1 MAQKESYVF
10 KYEKLQSSNPDL
22 KSKNLEL
29 ENCYALVSVT
39 KGEKK
44 QYRKAN
50 KEVLFLDPSIDN
62 PPSITSWFN
71 QDSYRNVLFY
81 HFFELYETTDPEKV
95 KTYRWIQYYIQKLYW
110 IQFIRNP
117 EEIKLVDSKKD
128 SKKIP
133 VTFVFSPR
141 PDFQKLSWH
150 ELSWIMYQME
160 VIIVKKLKLTL
171 TVKEPSGI
179 EDFYKVIRFTPKI
192 TEGTDLC
199 NFQSK
204 GLSIDYNKAMK
215 ECLKKIPEFLS
226 ESDQIDEQTDPK
238 IKELMYLRYWYTY
251 LPDKSGN
258 QRVLGESIFHKM
270 EENIEPHEEAK
281 FKRIKKKFTHKKIKH
296 RLTKKDIR
304 EMMEWTSRYLNN
316 LTGNDKKNPVDLIGD
331 KTTTDNS
338 NTTKDIIT
346 PFVFKKWEDYK
357 EKKKDNCPTFPQ
369 FLDFL
374 GISGVL
380 EERDVTIG
388 KGAYH
393 IYTGLRLTDSKN
405 FINFM
410 FQHYGK
416 GKGEIDTEKRWIEYA
431 NITKYLDQII
441 ENEH

>member
-10 KYEKLQSSNPDL
+10 KYEKLKTINRDL
-22 KSKNLEL
+22 RNLKKL
-29 ENCYALVSVT
+29 DPENCYALVSVT
-39 KGEKK
+39 QGENK

-50 KEVLFLDPSIDN
+50 KEILFLNPSIDN

-71 QDSYRNVLFY
+71 QYSYRNVLFY

-110 IQFIRNP
+110 IKFIRNP
-117 EEIKLVDSKKD
+117 GELKLGDALVRLE
-128 SKKIP
+128 
-133 VTFVFSPR
+133 FSPR

-160 VIIVKKLKLTL
+160 VIIVKKLKLSNLEIFNHPTD
-171 TVKEPSGI
+171 I
-179 EDFYKVIRFTPKI
+179 EEFYGVIRFTPKI
-192 TEGTDLC
+192 TEGNDLC

-204 GLSIDYNKAMK
+204 GSSISYEEAMK
-215 ECLKKIPEFLS
+215 ECINKIPEFLS
-226 ESDQIDEQTDPK
+226 ESEQIDEKTDPK

-270 EENIEPHEEAK
+270 EKNIEPQEEAN
-281 FKRIKKKFTHKKIKH
+281 FRRIKKKFTHKKNKH

-304 EMMEWTSRYLNN
+304 EMIEWTSRYLNN
-316 LTGNDKKNPVDLIGD
+316 LTGNDKTTTVDLID
-331 KTTTDNS
+331 KATEAKNKEDKQPTGV
-338 NTTKDIIT
+338 T
-346 PFVFKKWEDYK
+346 PFVYQKWEDYK
-357 EKKKDNCPTFPQ
+357 KKKKDNCPPFPQ

-380 EERDVTIG
+380 REQDVKIG

-393 IYTGLRLTDSKN
+393 IYEGLDLKNPKN
-405 FINFM
+405 FKHFM
-410 FQHYGK
+410 FQYYGK
-416 GKGEIDTEKRWIEYA
+416 TQDKDDDIDTEKRWIEYA

-441 ENEH
+441 ENED